1 LFTIEMDWDETS
13 ITILDPGGEYEDM
26 QVIMHEEVVYIRQY
40 DFDSEHYDYCI
51 ISPKQMLSL
60 IRAVKL
66 PEGAYKLEEAE
77 E

>member
-1 LFTIEMDWDETS
+1 MDWDETS

>member
-1 LFTIEMDWDETS
+1 MDWEETS

-40 DFDSEHYDYCI
+40 DFDQEQYDYCI
-51 ISPKQMLSL
+51 ISPKQMLAL
-60 IRAVKL
+60 IRAFKL
-66 PEGAYKLEEAE
+66 PEGAYQLEEIE

>member
-1 LFTIEMDWDETS
+1 MDWEETS

-40 DFDSEHYDYCI
+40 DFEQEQYDYCI
-51 ISPKQMLSL
+51 ISPKQMLAL
-60 IRAVKL
+60 IRAFKL
-66 PEGAYKLEEAE
+66 PEGAYQLEEVE